1 MDSDLLALDTPVPVV
16 ESRELPP
23 APGLL
28 DLIGRNHN
36 ITSAL
41 ADIVDNSVDAHATTV
56 LIRFLRKDSRL
67 VSVVVVDDGD
77 GIDDTTI
84 DQAMT
89 IGATRAYDEG
99 SLGHFGIGLKAASLG
114 QAASVTVLSRSRTA
128 ASAVGRR
135 LVSKRRDRFECD
147 VVDPAYAS
155 NALDRDWR
163 HFSVIHGTVVKWD
176 GVTRFPHTD
185 DPAVTDQWIDETVR
199 SIREHLGLVFH
210 RLIAAGRIRILVDV
224 EDIGTSECGLLFV
237 VDAINPFGYS
247 KTGHPDYPRSFA
259 VSLAGRSTSPRC
271 HVWPARSTL
280 TEFKLASVRAPH
292 NGIYVYRGDRLI
304 QAGGWHGTTP
314 NRNDLQLARVEIDID
329 TVIDVFSMN
338 PEKTSVQAGAE
349 FSKAVAS
356 FVGDG
361 WSFAS
366 YLDDAAQVLKQA
378 RKWKSSRQRVVPPG
392 RGFAPKIRSAIGAE
406 LEFLN
411 GEDPIDIRWADMD
424 GDDFFNIDRV
434 GHVITLNKRYR
445 WALTGESGASL
456 NDAPIV
462 KAFAYLML
470 EPLFRD
476 SHFGP
481 RDKDNIALWQEILLA
496 AAHAQQDISS

>member
-1 MDSDLLALDTPVPVV
+1 MDSDLFALDTPVPVLD
-16 ESRELPP
+16 SRELPP

-41 ADIVDNSVDAHATTV
+41 ADIVDNSIDARATTV
-56 LIRFLRKDSRL
+56 LIRFLRKDARL

-77 GIDDTTI
+77 GMDDTTI

-89 IGATRAYDEG
+89 IGATRSYGEG

-114 QAASVTVLSRSRTA
+114 QAGSVTVLSRNRSGVP
-128 ASAVGRR
+128 AVGRR
-135 LVSKRRDRFECD
+135 LASKRSDRFECD
-147 VVDPAYAS
+147 VVDPTYAS

-163 HFSVIHGTVVKWD
+163 HVSLAHGTVVKWD
-176 GVTRFPHTD
+176 GVRTFPHTD
-185 DPAVTDQWIDETVR
+185 DPTVTDQWIDETVR
-199 SIREHLGLVFH
+199 SICEHLGLVFH
-210 RLIAAGRIRILVDV
+210 RLIAAGRVKIVVDV
-224 EDIGTSECGLLFV
+224 EDIATTECGLVFT

-247 KTGHPDYPRSFA
+247 RTGHPDYPRSFT
-259 VSLAGRSTSPRC
+259 VSLAGRSATLRC
-271 HVWPARSTL
+271 HIWPARSTL
-280 TEFKLASVRAPH
+280 TEFKLGSVRTPH
-292 NGIYVYRGDRLI
+292 SGIYVYRGDRLI

-314 NRNDLQLARVEIDID
+314 NRNDVQLARVEIDID
-329 TVIDVFSMN
+329 AVISAFSMN
-338 PEKTSVQAGAE
+338 PEKTAVQASAE
-349 FSKAVAS
+349 FSKSLAS
-356 FVGDG
+356 FVDG
-361 WSFAS
+361 SWSFVS

-378 RKWKSSRQRVVPPG
+378 RRWKAARKRVVPPG
-392 RGFAPKIRSAIGAE
+392 RGFAPKVRSAIGAE
-406 LEFLN
+406 LEFLP

-434 GHVITLNKRYR
+434 GHVIALNKNYR

-456 NDAPIV
+456 NDAPVV
-462 KAFAYLML
+462 KAFAFLLL

-476 SHFGP
+476 SHLGP

-496 AAHAQQDISS
+496 AARAQQEISS